1 MSRPPDAAMPDA
13 GRVSQR
19 APLSAGTVGVYLF
32 FAGLLLLTARIASIS
47 AFPFINEI
55 LAGAFL
61 LFLIRY
67 ASTRYWID
75 ADRLRASR
83 LFGSRTVPLE
93 EVRRIEFGNLRDL
106 TPVGLVGTW
115 GWRGRMWSPTLGSF
129 DAIHT
134 VSSGLVISAGAVPLF
149 ISPRDPA
156 SFARELSR
164 RVRSYTGPLEV
175 DVGAPRG
182 STGATATG

>member
-1 MSRPPDAAMPDA
+1 MSRRADTAVSDE

-32 FAGLLLLTARIASIS
+32 FAGLLLITARIASIS

-61 LFLIRY
+61 LFLLRY
-67 ASTRYWID
+67 VSTRYWID
-75 ADRLRASR
+75 ADRLHAWR
-83 LFGSRTVPLE
+83 LFGSRSVPLE
-93 EVRRIEFGNLRDL
+93 EIRRIEFGNLRDL

-134 VSSGLVISAGAVPLF
+134 VSSGLVVSAGAVPLF
-149 ISPRDPA
+149 ISPRDPTQ
-156 SFARELSR
+156 FARELSR

-182 STGATATG
+182 TTGAPTPG